1 MKECNLSARNKSARS
16 IFIVKNCSSSTKEHL
31 YGCFKTSRKESRKT
45 VSYVW
50 PELDYSTSAEKISRF
65 VPSTGTN
72 LAWDGGQEKFVNI
85 LRIRANRNRTE
96 GYPGRCR
103 EKYTYTSVCFAR
115 LDKVTHCNNVELE

>member
-1 MKECNLSARNKSARS
+1 MKECNLSARYKSARS
-16 IFIVKNCSSSTKEHL
+16 IYIVKNCSSSTKEHL

-72 LAWDGGQEKFVNI
+72 LAWDGGQRKVCK
-85 LRIRANRNRTE
+85 
-96 GYPGRCR
+96 YPAHQSKRKPYRGISR
-103 EKYTYTSVCFAR
+103 EMSRKIYLHFGVLCETGQGNS
-115 LDKVTHCNNVELE
+115 L